1 MKEITVQELK
11 KKMDQG
17 ESFHLIDVREPHEYE
32 EANIGAQLIP
42 LGDLPDHIE
51 KLKKWQNEEI
61 IMMCR
66 SGQRS
71 GRAQQLLLDAGFE
84 DVANLTGGILA
95 WKDME
100 EEE

>member
-95 WKDME
+95 WKDLE

>member
-71 GRAQQLLLDAGFE
+71 GRAQRLLLDAGFE

>member
-11 KKMDQG
+11 EKMDQG
-17 ESFHLIDVREPHEYE
+17 TEFHLIDVREPYEYE

-42 LGDLPDHIE
+42 LGDLADHLDE
-51 KLKKWQNEEI
+51 LKKWKKDEI

-71 GRAQQLLLDAGFE
+71 GRAQEMLLDEGFE

-95 WKDME
+95 WKEME
-100 EEE
+100 EE

>member
-17 ESFHLIDVREPHEYE
+17 ESFHLIDVREPDEYE

-51 KLKKWQNEEI
+51 ELNKWQKEEI

-71 GRAQQLLLDAGFE
+71 GRAQKLLLDAGFE

-95 WKDME
+95 WKEME
-100 EEE
+100 EE